1 MGVHGL
7 WQLLQPAG
15 KPIALES
22 LEGKILAVD
31 VSIWL
36 NKAAKGMRD
45 KFGNP
50 VYNAHLIVIFQR
62 LCKLLFY
69 KVKPIFVFDGGV
81 PELKKKTI
89 AARRERKLT
98 AEVQVQTARKKIL
111 HNYLKRKALE
121 TVTGQKG
128 SKGLGSA
135 SWKGSQDLFELP
147 PLAVS
152 YQADRYV

>member
-1 MGVHGL
+1 MDSYNPNIKTL
-7 WQLLQPAG
+7 TSLL
-15 KPIALES
+15 
-22 LEGKILAVD
+22 D

-89 AARRERKLT
+89 VSITEDKSL
-98 AEVQVQTARKKIL
+98 
-111 HNYLKRKALE
+111 LE
-121 TVTGQKG
+121 
-128 SKGLGSA
+128 
-135 SWKGSQDLFELP
+135 DLL
-147 PLAVS
+147 
-152 YQADRYV
+152 QIIIWGNIII